1 MMEPDPKDGAQDQ
14 ADVQDDQIDDV
25 PQEGRS
31 EPPGD
36 ADDIARDTT
45 EEEAARKEEQDR
57 RR

>member
-1 MMEPDPKDGAQDQ
+1 MESGPKDGAQDQ

-25 PQEGRS
+25 PEEGRS

-57 RR
+57 KR

>member
-1 MMEPDPKDGAQDQ
+1 MEPDPKDGAQDQ

-25 PQEGRS
+25 PQEDRS

-36 ADDIARDTT
+36 ADDIRDTT

-57 RR
+57 KQ